1 MGVGALQMLLGLPG
15 GTTGI
20 TARFV
25 NEYACNFSASTTAT
39 ATVPAVDL
47 VLPASATKQ
56 ILVFF
61 ASFAGLFSQVTIN
74 GVRAGWITVGG
85 QFMGCCSAVYA
96 GSGPFNIVVTVT
108 SAITE
113 LGGVMVYELD
123 NCAKLYES
131 TRGVGCGTGG
141 VGGGSANFRQQAGAL
156 AIAGGWFAT
165 DTQAFTWTG
174 LTENFD
180 ADVGAYRMSSAVNLA
195 TVGSRTALGVST
207 NPPTTAD
214 LAALGVLP
222 SGFTGIRGGFHG
234 VVQVAGVSTTFTTSL
249 AAYTN
254 LNDVGN
260 FDLVICVCTEANVTL
275 TGATFNAVAMTSRGS
290 VVNTG
295 PTPDLIV
302 HFFSISLTAGSASGN
317 VVITASA
324 SIAGINGSVGYW
336 KLYGVASYGTVVS
349 STGNP
354 GTGAT
359 TAVTNS
365 NGGAILFGAVGGS
378 DNQIALSGGIDSRAF
393 SDLATSAVAFGDV
406 INDASGTYNITTTFT
421 SQPFAQAG
429 LPIS

>member
-1 MGVGALQMLLGLPG
+1 
-15 GTTGI
+15 
-20 TARFV
+20 
-25 NEYACNFSASTTAT
+25 
-39 ATVPAVDL
+39 
-47 VLPASATKQ
+47 
-56 ILVFF
+56 
-61 ASFAGLFSQVTIN
+61 
-74 GVRAGWITVGG
+74 
-85 QFMGCCSAVYA
+85 
-96 GSGPFNIVVTVT
+96 
-108 SAITE
+108 
-113 LGGVMVYELD
+113 
-123 NCAKLYES
+123 
-131 TRGVGCGTGG
+131 
-141 VGGGSANFRQQAGAL
+141 
-156 AIAGGWFAT
+156 
-165 DTQAFTWTG
+165 
-174 LTENFD
+174 
-180 ADVGAYRMSSAVNLA
+180 
-195 TVGSRTALGVST
+195 
-207 NPPTTAD
+207 
-214 LAALGVLP
+214 
-222 SGFTGIRGGFHG
+222 
-234 VVQVAGVSTTFTTSL
+234 
-249 AAYTN
+249 
-254 LNDVGN
+254 
-260 FDLVICVCTEANVTL
+260 
-275 TGATFNAVAMTSRGS
+275 MTSRGS